1 VLKAGNRKA
10 FRALTRASSVSEGS
24 WRDSLYDVM
33 VATIILGTLFLPALL
48 IMWLAPSL
56 ADRIAG
62 YACRYAPVI
71 FLALFIAALI
81 WDHYHIKSGKAPGTP
96 QQ

>member
-1 VLKAGNRKA
+1 MKVGNRKA

-33 VATIILGTLFLPALL
+33 VATIILGALFLPALL

-62 YACRYAPVI
+62 FACRYAPVI
-71 FLALFIAALI
+71 FLVLYIAALI
-81 WDHYHIKSGKAPGTP
+81 WDHYYIKSGKAPGTP

>member
-1 VLKAGNRKA
+1 
-10 FRALTRASSVSEGS
+10 VSEGS

-33 VATIILGTLFLPALL
+33 VATIVWGALLLPALL

-56 ADRIAG
+56 ADEIASV
-62 YACRYAPVI
+62 ACRYAPVI
-71 FLALFIAALI
+71 FLVLYIAVLI
-81 WDHYHIKSGKAPGTP
+81 WDHYYIKSGKAPGTP

>member
-1 VLKAGNRKA
+1 MIRD
-10 FRALTRASSVSEGS
+10 SSVSEGS

-33 VATIILGTLFLPALL
+33 VATIILGALFLPALL

-56 ADRIAG
+56 ADRIANFVN
-62 YACRYAPVI
+62 RYAVVLFLVLLVI
-71 FLALFIAALI
+71 GYI
-81 WDHYHIKSGKAPGTP
+81 WDYYYIKSGKAPGTP

>member
-1 VLKAGNRKA
+1 MKAANRKA
-10 FRALTRASSVSEGS
+10 FRGLTRDSSVSEGS

-33 VATIILGTLFLPALL
+33 VATIVWGALLLPALL

-56 ADRIAG
+56 ADEIARV
-62 YACRYAPVI
+62 ACRYAPVI
-71 FLALFIAALI
+71 FLVLYIAALI
-81 WDHYHIKSGKAPGTP
+81 WDHYYIKSGKAPGTP